1 VKGES
6 MEAIKFIDVVR
17 EDGLLANPELKRYAN
32 QRVEVIVLP
41 IVETNDK
48 MTRFFEKYGK
58 ISDETA
64 EEMKRVI
71 RESRTISEPKIL

>member
-1 VKGES
+1 

-17 EDGLLANPELKRYAN
+17 ADGFLVNPELKRYAN

-41 IVETNDK
+41 IEETNDK
-48 MTRFFEKYGK
+48 MTRFIEKYGK

-71 RESRTISEPKIL
+71 RESRTVSEPKIL